1 MRKLLYA
8 KTKLFSKVRVPLVGL
23 SLSAS
28 GDRPVG
34 GGLRGIGLSWRTSAE
49 GCVGR
54 GWVVEEEKL
63 FC

>member
-28 GDRPVG
+28 ATDPSAADGAESDSRAVHLARGVSVG
-34 GGLRGIGLSWRTSAE
+34 GGW
-49 GCVGR
+49 
-54 GWVVEEEKL
+54 
-63 FC
+63 